1 MVRVPSRALEAA
13 LVLDFKQGP
22 WRARA
27 RLSQGYAR
35 VPGPGNDDPRR
46 QRLDIPQLQWR
57 QPLDALWSF
66 TAGRLNLRLDD
77 GLSFHPLDFFEDRP
91 RSLDFEDRLGRDR
104 GLPMLM
110 LERVRAQGSLRF
122 ILSDDSLTDSA
133 DRYGETDF
141 HRGLRQAVASARHSL
156 GSLTLGGVAQRAWP
170 GSTGWGGSFSWVPDA
185 ALSLYGAAFSARGNP
200 YPLHRNAYLGRGTNL
215 GPQDVYSAPSPVQP
229 WAAHERQRHG
239 RWMLGGGWTF
249 ESGDTVN
256 VEAWRDGRGMNAG
269 QFASWQGATAFH
281 DALVSS
287 AARRGNLGYDQ
298 EALRT
303 ASGTHLFTRYTT
315 AWDTGASLQLSNLLA
330 RDGSGALSAQLEGR
344 LGPQA
349 DWRVVAWQRYGGV
362 LSRYGAPPDPRGLTL
377 QWRHFL

>member
-1 MVRVPSRALEAA
+1 VVRVPSRALEAA

-104 GLPMLM
+104 GFPMLM
-110 LERVRAQGSLRF
+110 LDRVRAQGSLRF

-141 HRGLRQAVASARHSL
+141 HRGLRQAVASVRHSL
-156 GSLTLGGVAQRAWP
+156 GSLTLGGSR
-170 GSTGWGGSFSWVPDA
+170 SRRS
-185 ALSLYGAAFSARGNP
+185 
-200 YPLHRNAYLGRGTNL
+200 GR
-215 GPQDVYSAPSPVQP
+215 
-229 WAAHERQRHG
+229 RC
-239 RWMLGGGWTF
+239 
-249 ESGDTVN
+249 
-256 VEAWRDGRGMNAG
+256 
-269 QFASWQGATAFH
+269 
-281 DALVSS
+281 
-287 AARRGNLGYDQ
+287 
-298 EALRT
+298 
-303 ASGTHLFTRYTT
+303 
-315 AWDTGASLQLSNLLA
+315 
-330 RDGSGALSAQLEGR
+330 
-344 LGPQA
+344 
-349 DWRVVAWQRYGGV
+349 
-362 LSRYGAPPDPRGLTL
+362 PRG
-377 QWRHFL
+377 